1 MLTIQNI
8 SVSYGDHQVLNG
20 ASLEVAPGTIHGV
33 LGMNGAGKTTFFEA
47 VYGRVPRLSGDCTF
61 EGRPLKRAD
70 AAFLETESFFYP
82 MLTGRE
88 YLRLCAVSN
97 PAFDIDGWNELFH
110 LPLGHLA
117 ETYSSGMKQKLAL
130 MGALAPGRPILIL
143 DEPFNGID
151 LESSEILYQ
160 VLAHLCKQGRY
171 ILLSSHILETLT
183 NTCHSISHLEG
194 GRFIRTYSREEFA
207 QMQAYIREKL
217 KGRARGKL
225 EGL

>member
-61 EGRPLKRAD
+61 EGRPLQRPD